1 VLQDLVVEVDL
12 QVLEPQAGLI
22 VDRVVQRLEPLQLS
36 AALNLVEES
45 INRSVNQSIDQPI
58 NQD

>member
-1 VLQDLVVEVDL
+1 MLQDLVVEVDL

-36 AALNLVEES
+36 AGLNLVEES

>member
-1 VLQDLVVEVDL
+1 MEVDL

-36 AALNLVEES
+36 AGLNLVEES